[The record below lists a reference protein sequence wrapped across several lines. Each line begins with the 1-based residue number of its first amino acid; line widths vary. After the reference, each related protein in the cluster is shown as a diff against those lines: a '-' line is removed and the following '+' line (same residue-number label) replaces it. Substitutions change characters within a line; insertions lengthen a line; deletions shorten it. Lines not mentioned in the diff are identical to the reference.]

1 MQTQGK
7 FQPRLNKCRYLS
19 FIAVVPD
26 LQYTIDMDRKTLE
39 RLLEIGEQLSR
50 TRSLQPLLHYTM
62 EVAIDLVGA
71 ECGYLVWLND
81 DGSFTYKVCIDQNGQ
96 HIPTPD
102 EQISHTILQDVI
114 QQKSPLVVYDAMSDP
129 GLQNSQ
135 SVTDLKLRS
144 VLCVPLISKGEALG
158 GFYVENR
165 SQSNLFTED
174 DIQPL
179 EFLASQVTAAIENAL
194 LNEDLERRIANR
206 TAELEQALQKV
217 EQSLEDAVELD
228 RMRTTFFAMVA
239 HDIRAP
245 LTTIIFALN
254 LLREEI
260 WANCDENQREWLDLS
275 ITTTEHIEKL
285 TEDFLELLNA
295 EINGPALSLEQID
308 LEAFLLSQYQI
319 GRSISWPDGV
329 EFRLEMDDDLPD
341 VTCDPVRIQ
350 QVITNLLT
358 NALKY
363 TQQGAV
369 TLYAR
374 KQSPDPGT
382 VLIGVRDTG
391 TGLDSDDLERV
402 FHRFE
407 RIRKPRSDRQSLG
420 LGLAICQELIKRHN
434 GRIWAESAPGKGSD
448 FKFTLPVA

>member
-1 MQTQGK
+1 
-7 FQPRLNKCRYLS
+7 
-19 FIAVVPD
+19 
-26 LQYTIDMDRKTLE
+26 MDRKTLE

-217 EQSLEDAVELD
+217 EQSLEDALELD

-260 WANCDENQREWLDLS
+260 WANC
-275 ITTTEHIEKL
+275 
-285 TEDFLELLNA
+285 
-295 EINGPALSLEQID
+295 
-308 LEAFLLSQYQI
+308 
-319 GRSISWPDGV
+319 
-329 EFRLEMDDDLPD
+329 
-341 VTCDPVRIQ
+341 
-350 QVITNLLT
+350 
-358 NALKY
+358 
-363 TQQGAV
+363 
-369 TLYAR
+369 
-374 KQSPDPGT
+374 
-382 VLIGVRDTG
+382 
-391 TGLDSDDLERV
+391 
-402 FHRFE
+402 
-407 RIRKPRSDRQSLG
+407 
-420 LGLAICQELIKRHN
+420 
-434 GRIWAESAPGKGSD
+434 
-448 FKFTLPVA
+448 

>member
-1 MQTQGK
+1 
-7 FQPRLNKCRYLS
+7 LS

-206 TAELEQALQKV
+206 TAEKAIAL
-217 EQSLEDAVELD
+217 A
-228 RMRTTFFAMVA
+228 
-239 HDIRAP
+239 
-245 LTTIIFALN
+245 
-254 LLREEI
+254 
-260 WANCDENQREWLDLS
+260 
-275 ITTTEHIEKL
+275 EKFKQL
-285 TEDFLELLNA
+285 GN
-295 EINGPALSLEQID
+295 
-308 LEAFLLSQYQI
+308 
-319 GRSISWPDGV
+319 
-329 EFRLEMDDDLPD
+329 
-341 VTCDPVRIQ
+341 
-350 QVITNLLT
+350 VI
-358 NALKY
+358 
-363 TQQGAV
+363 
-369 TLYAR
+369 
-374 KQSPDPGT
+374 
-382 VLIGVRDTG
+382 G
-391 TGLDSDDLERV
+391 TGLDGPFEGPYDLIINGTAASIKGIV
-402 FHRFE
+402 PT
-407 RIRKPRSDRQSLG
+407 IPDGLLKPDGAAYDMFYAKEPTAFVEWAKQQG
-420 LGLAICQELIKRHN
+420 AAIATDGFGMLIEQA
-434 GRIWAESAPGKGSD
+434 AESFYLWRLKRPDTKKLLNQ
-448 FKFTLPVA
+448 FLTN